1 VARTFYRFVET
12 DPPTARDFASNFLL
26 GRPRRPQ
33 AGETEDEWRGLSVFD
48 SPDAARAMLR
58 RVPRF
63 RRRLLAQL
71 ELPDDAPVRIA
82 KTFGPGHYTL
92 WGDPQR
98 LRDAVVAVT
107 RVEG

>member
-1 VARTFYRFVET
+1 MPRTFYRLVRT
-12 DPPTARDFASNFLL
+12 NPPNVQDFFSNFQL

-48 SPDAARAMLR
+48 SLDAVRAMLW

-63 RRRLLAQL
+63 PLHLVARLDLSD
-71 ELPDDAPVRIA
+71 EAPVRVE

-92 WGDPQR
+92 WGEPQ
-98 LRDAVVAVT
+98 LLLDAVVSVM
-107 RVEG
+107 EIDI